1 MTPIYLNLSPHHIL
15 MYDLLAGILIGL
27 VIALAAFLTILFY
40 GRRSGVFEL
49 NIHPVDPVPKVD
61 RQAIINLQ
69 EEVDKVKEA
78 LSAYGDGETIRK
90 IDTRLATLEFELAPY
105 LERARRPVEEKKE

>member
-1 MTPIYLNLSPHHIL
+1 

-27 VIALAAFLTILFY
+27 VIALAAFLGVLFY
-40 GRRSGVFEL
+40 GRRSGIFEL

-61 RQAIINLQ
+61 RQAIMNLQ
-69 EEVDKVKEA
+69 DEVEDVKKA

-105 LERARRPVEEKKE
+105 LERARRPPEEKKE